1 MFYEQLKKL
10 CEENNKKITPFVKE
24 LGISEGSIGNWKKG
38 GTVNSD
44 IIIKIATYFNTTTDY
59 LLLGKEETQLSNAE
73 KRILRLYKKLPPDT
87 KNMVDFALNQVEQ
100 QELADNTK
108 IS

>member
-44 IIIKIATYFNTTTDY
+44 IIIKI
-59 LLLGKEETQLSNAE
+59 
-73 KRILRLYKKLPPDT
+73 
-87 KNMVDFALNQVEQ
+87 M
-100 QELADNTK
+100 
-108 IS
+108 